1 MFQVVDLRGSTLN
14 TKEEKKLKKVKTTK
28 KTKKKK
34 KKEKL
39 KTKNLFHQPIQKR
52 MYSNPSS

>member
-1 MFQVVDLRGSTLN
+1 MSVCLSVEWRRVCPHMTSELFHTN

-34 KKEKL
+34 
-39 KTKNLFHQPIQKR
+39 N
-52 MYSNPSS
+52 

>member
-1 MFQVVDLRGSTLN
+1 MFQVVDLKGSTLN
-14 TKEEKKLKKVKTTK
+14 TKEEKKTK
-28 KTKKKK
+28 KGKNYKK

-39 KTKNLFHQPIQKR
+39 KTKNLFHKPIQKR